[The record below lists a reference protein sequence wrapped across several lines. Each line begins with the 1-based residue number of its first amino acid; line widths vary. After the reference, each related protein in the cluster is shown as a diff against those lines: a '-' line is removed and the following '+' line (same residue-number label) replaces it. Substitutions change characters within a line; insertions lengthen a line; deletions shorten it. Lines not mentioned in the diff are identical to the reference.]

1 MHKRYAVVAMVAV
14 VWGSACATKSRG
26 AEPGEPET
34 ATMESPAA
42 GAVEGALCQN
52 SLSISVKLDSSGKKR
67 FTPPPPSSD
76 WQLCST
82 GTLTLTNDLS
92 YPACVVILDS
102 QGHNAVTP
110 KSVSASGG
118 KVDVGA
124 PSRDGNPYTLGVCQE
139 HSGDCSS
146 GCRDL
151 TDTQQDVGVH
161 DTIKGNISVVTSG

>member
-1 MHKRYAVVAMVAV
+1 MYKRYAVVAVVAV

-34 ATMESPAA
+34 VTMESPGA
-42 GAVEGALCQN
+42 GAADGALCKN

-67 FTPPPPSSD
+67 FSPPPPSSD

-92 YPACVVILDS
+92 YPACLVILDAE
-102 QGHNAVTP
+102 GKNAVTP
-110 KSVSASGG
+110 QSVSASGG
-118 KVDVGA
+118 KADFGA
-124 PSRDGNPYTLGVCQE
+124 PSGNGNPYTLGVCQQ
-139 HSGDCSS
+139 HGSDCSS
-146 GCRDL
+146 GCGNI
-151 TDTQQDVGVH
+151 TDTQQGVGIH